1 MYDTYQMQ
9 EHICKELEKK
19 SQTGL
24 KSTQDLDTVWK
35 LIDAYKN
42 LLKIDM
48 LQEAGDYSNEGGYS
62 QEGYSERRRRDN
74 RGRYSREGGNNYG
87 GGSYEGEGSYAR
99 EGGGSYAREG
109 GGRGGSSR
117 NGGYSGYSEARGDY
131 MEAKQS
137 YRSSRSPE
145 SKRDMNVS
153 LHDCMNKL
161 REELQEMMANA
172 DTREERDKI
181 KEMLREIGNLA

>member
-1 MYDTYQMQ
+1 MYDTYKMQ

-19 SQTGL
+19 AQNGL

-48 LQEAGDYSNEGGYS
+48 LQEASEYSEDG
-62 QEGYSERRRRDN
+62 GYSERRRRDS
-74 RGRYSREGGNNYG
+74 RCRYSREGGG
-87 GGSYEGEGSYAR
+87 TSYEDGSSFRRGYSR
-99 EGGGSYAREG
+99 EG
-109 GGRGGSSR
+109 
-117 NGGYSGYSEARGDY
+117 GYSEARDRY
-131 MEAKQS
+131 MDDKHS
-137 YRSSRSPE
+137 YRSTRSAE

-153 LHDCMNKL
+153 LHDCMSKL
-161 REELQEMMANA
+161 REELQEMMSNA

>member
-19 SQTGL
+19 AQGGL

-48 LQEAGDYSNEGGYS
+48 LQEAGEYSHDD
-62 QEGYSERRRRDN
+62 GYSERRKRDSM
-74 RGRYSREGGNNYG
+74 GRYSRKDG
-87 GGSYEGEGSYAR
+87 YEN
-99 EGGGSYAREG
+99 
-109 GGRGGSSR
+109 GSSYR
-117 NGGYSGYSEARGDY
+117 RDYSRDGYSEAKERY
-131 MEAKQS
+131 MEDKYS
-137 YRSSRSPE
+137 YRSTRSPD
-145 SKRDMNVS
+145 SKRDMNAS
-153 LHDCMNKL
+153 LHDCMTKL
-161 REELQEMMANA
+161 KDELQDMMSSA

-181 KEMLREIGNLA
+181 KEMIQEIGRLA

>member
-19 SQTGL
+19 AQTGL

-48 LQEAGDYSNEGGYS
+48 LQEAEEYSYED
-62 QEGYSERRRRDN
+62 GYSERRRRDS
-74 RGRYSREGGNNYG
+74 RGRYSREGGGN
-87 GGSYEGEGSYAR
+87 SYDD
-99 EGGGSYAREG
+99 
-109 GGRGGSSR
+109 GSSYR
-117 NGGYSGYSEARGDY
+117 RGHGGYSEAKERY
-131 MEAKQS
+131 MEDKHS

-153 LHDCMNKL
+153 LHDCMTKL
-161 REELQEMMANA
+161 KEELQEMMSSA

-181 KEMLREIGNLA
+181 QEMIREIGRLA

>member
-1 MYDTYQMQ
+1 MYDTYKMQ

-19 SQTGL
+19 AQTGI
-24 KSTQDLDTVWK
+24 KSTTDLDTVWK

-48 LQEAGDYSNEGGYS
+48 LQEASEYSHDGYS
-62 QEGYSERRRRDN
+62 QNDYSERRKRDSM
-74 RGRYSREGGNNYG
+74 GRYSRDGGT
-87 GGSYEGEGSYAR
+87 SYED
-99 EGGGSYAREG
+99 
-109 GGRGGSSR
+109 GSSYR
-117 NGGYSGYSEARGDY
+117 RGYNQGGYSEARDRY
-131 MEAKQS
+131 MEDKHS

-153 LHDCMNKL
+153 LHDCMTKL
-161 REELQEMMANA
+161 KDELQEMMSSA

-181 KEMLREIGNLA
+181 KEMIQEIGRLA

>member
-19 SQTGL
+19 AQTGL
-24 KSTQDLDTVWK
+24 KSTTDLDTAWK

-48 LQEAGDYSNEGGYS
+48 LQEAEEYSHD
-62 QEGYSERRRRDN
+62 GYSERRKRDS
-74 RGRYSREGGNNYG
+74 RGRYSREGGG
-87 GGSYEGEGSYAR
+87 TGYED
-99 EGGGSYAREG
+99 
-109 GGRGGSSR
+109 GSSYR
-117 NGGYSGYSEARGDY
+117 GGYSEAKDRY
-131 MEAKQS
+131 MEDKHS
-137 YRSSRSPE
+137 YRSTRSAD

-153 LHDCMNKL
+153 LHDCMTKL
-161 REELQEMMANA
+161 KEELQEMMSNA

-181 KEMLREIGNLA
+181 RDMIQEIGRLA

>member
-19 SQTGL
+19 AQTGL

-48 LQEAGDYSNEGGYS
+48 LQEASEYS
-62 QEGYSERRRRDN
+62 QDGYDSGNSERRRRDS
-74 RGRYSREGGNNYG
+74 RGRYSREGGG
-87 GGSYEGEGSYAR
+87 HSYEEGS
-99 EGGGSYAREG
+99 SYRHG
-109 GGRGGSSR
+109 
-117 NGGYSGYSEARGDY
+117 NNQSGYSEARERY
-131 MEAKQS
+131 MEEKHS
-137 YRSSRSPE
+137 YRSTRNPE
-145 SKRDMNVS
+145 SRRGMNVS
-153 LHDCMNKL
+153 LQECMEKL
-161 REELQEMMANA
+161 KQELDDMESNA

-181 KEMLREIGNLA
+181 REMRREIGRLA

>member
-19 SQTGL
+19 AQNGL

-48 LQEAGDYSNEGGYS
+48 LQEASEYS
-62 QEGYSERRRRDN
+62 QDDGYARNDGYSERRRRDS
-74 RGRYSREGGNNYG
+74 RGRYSRDNGGH
-87 GGSYEGEGSYAR
+87 SYDGDSSYNR
-99 EGGGSYAREG
+99 
-109 GGRGGSSR
+109 GSSYR
-117 NGGYSGYSEARGDY
+117 GGYSEAKDRY
-131 MEAKQS
+131 MEDKHS
-137 YRSSRSPE
+137 YRSTRSPD

-153 LHDCMNKL
+153 LQDCMEKL
-161 REELQEMMANA
+161 KMELDEMEANA
-172 DTREERDKI
+172 DTREEREKI
-181 KEMLREIGNLA
+181 REMRREIGKLA

>member
-19 SQTGL
+19 AQSGL

-48 LQEAGDYSNEGGYS
+48 LQEASEYSHED
-62 QEGYSERRRRDN
+62 GYSERRHRDSH
-74 RGRYSREGGNNYG
+74 GRYARADGGNYSYESDSSYRG
-87 GGSYEGEGSYAR
+87 GGSY
-99 EGGGSYAREG
+99 
-109 GGRGGSSR
+109 RG
-117 NGGYSGYSEARGDY
+117 GYSEAKDRY
-131 MEAKQS
+131 MEDKHS
-137 YRSSRSPE
+137 YRSTRSAE

-153 LHDCMNKL
+153 LHECMEKL
-161 REELQEMMANA
+161 KMELDEMEANA

-181 KEMLREIGNLA
+181 REMRREIGKLA

>member
-19 SQTGL
+19 GQAGI
-24 KSTQDLDTVWK
+24 KSTADLDTVWK

-48 LQEAGDYSNEGGYS
+48 LQEAGEYSRDGE
-62 QEGYSERRRRDN
+62 YSERRRRDSM
-74 RGRYSREGGNNYG
+74 GRYSREGGNYD
-87 GGSYEGEGSYAR
+87 
-99 EGGGSYAREG
+99 
-109 GGRGGSSR
+109 GGSSYR
-117 NGGYSGYSEARGDY
+117 RGYSRDGGYSGYSEARDRY
-131 MEAKQS
+131 MEDKHS

-153 LHDCMNKL
+153 LHDCMTKL
-161 REELQEMMANA
+161 KEELQEMMSSA

-181 KEMLREIGNLA
+181 KEMIQEIGHLA

>member
-19 SQTGL
+19 AQNGL

-35 LIDAYKN
+35 LIDGYKN

-48 LQEAGDYSNEGGYS
+48 LQEAEEYSHD
-62 QEGYSERRRRDN
+62 EGYSERRRRDS
-74 RGRYSREGGNNYG
+74 RGRYSREGGG
-87 GGSYEGEGSYAR
+87 HSYDD
-99 EGGGSYAREG
+99 
-109 GGRGGSSR
+109 GSSHR
-117 NGGYSGYSEARGDY
+117 RGYNRDGGYSGYSEARDRY
-131 MEAKQS
+131 MEDKHS

-153 LHDCMNKL
+153 LNDCMTKL
-161 REELQEMMANA
+161 KEELQEMMSSA

-181 KEMLREIGNLA
+181 KEMIQEIGRLA

>member
-1 MYDTYQMQ
+1 MYDTYKMQ

-19 SQTGL
+19 AQNGL

-48 LQEAGDYSNEGGYS
+48 LQEASEYSEDG
-62 QEGYSERRRRDN
+62 GYSERRRRDS
-74 RGRYSREGGNNYG
+74 RGRYSREGGGN
-87 GGSYEGEGSYAR
+87 SYDD
-99 EGGGSYAREG
+99 
-109 GGRGGSSR
+109 GSSYR
-117 NGGYSGYSEARGDY
+117 RGYSREGGYSGYSEARDRY
-131 MEAKQS
+131 MDDKHS
-137 YRSSRSPE
+137 YRSTRSAE

-153 LHDCMNKL
+153 LSDCMEKL
-161 REELQEMMANA
+161 KHELDEMEANA

-181 KEMLREIGNLA
+181 REMRREIGKLA

>member
-19 SQTGL
+19 AQSGL

-48 LQEAGDYSNEGGYS
+48 LQKASEYSHED
-62 QEGYSERRRRDN
+62 GYSERRHRDS
-74 RGRYSREGGNNYG
+74 RGRYARADGGNYSYESDSSYRG
-87 GGSYEGEGSYAR
+87 GGSY
-99 EGGGSYAREG
+99 
-109 GGRGGSSR
+109 RG
-117 NGGYSGYSEARGDY
+117 GYSEAKDRY
-131 MEAKQS
+131 MEDKHS
-137 YRSSRSPE
+137 YRSTRSAE

-153 LHDCMNKL
+153 LHECMEKL
-161 REELQEMMANA
+161 KMELDEMEANA

-181 KEMLREIGNLA
+181 REMRREIGKLA